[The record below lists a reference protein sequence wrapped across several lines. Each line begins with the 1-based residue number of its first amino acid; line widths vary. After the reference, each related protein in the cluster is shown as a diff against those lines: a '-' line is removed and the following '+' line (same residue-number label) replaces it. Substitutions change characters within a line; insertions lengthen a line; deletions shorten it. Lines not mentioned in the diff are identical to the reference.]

1 MTKYAEIDA
10 AIVRAIR
17 DGATTFSALL
27 RACSLDIA
35 SLDRAIPNE
44 RLLDARLQEAR
55 KSRRIKFENGNWS
68 IA

>member
-1 MTKYAEIDA
+1 MNKYAEIDA
-10 AIVRAIR
+10 AIVRAISC
-17 DGATTFSALL
+17 GATKFSALQ

-44 RLLDARLQEAR
+44 RLLDARLQAAR
-55 KSRRIKFENGNWS
+55 KTGRIKYANGNWS